1 MKFGPA
7 VTLTLRRYAVFA
19 GRASRSECW
28 WFVVFNLGIG
38 LAAATVGNAMQ
49 DPDALRALSLLVLLP
64 WITLAVRRLH
74 DIDRTGWWVLLGLL
88 PVIGTIGLLVLFCI
102 PGTPGGNRFGQSTD
116 PSNDGQSSQAI
127 A

>member
-38 LAAATVGNAMQ
+38 LAAAAVGNAMQ

-88 PVIGTIGLLVLFCI
+88 PRHDRPAGTVLH
-102 PGTPGGNRFGQSTD
+102 PGNARGKPVRTVHRPVE
-116 PSNDGQSSQAI
+116 
-127 A
+127 